1 MTPINETVRVRF
13 APSPTGF
20 LHVGG
25 LRTALYNFLF
35 ARKHG
40 GTFVLR
46 IEDTDRSR
54 FVPGAVEQLIAMLR
68 WSGLEF
74 DEGPEVGG
82 AFGPYLQSERLT
94 LYHAEVDRL
103 LANGSA
109 YRCFCSAARLEEMKL
124 AQQQA
129 KLPPRYDRTCLR
141 IAPGDVA
148 AKVAAGEPHVV
159 RMRVPDGE
167 TIVVH
172 DDVRGDVAFEA
183 SALDDQVLLKSD
195 GYPTYHLANV
205 VDDHAMRITH
215 VIRGEEW
222 LPSTPKHILLYRFF
236 DYEPPRF
243 AHLPLLLNPDRSKLS
258 KRQGDVAVEDYKAK
272 GYFPEALIN
281 FVALLGWSTGDEREV
296 FTLDELV
303 REFSVERVNRAGAIF
318 NLDKLRWFN
327 QVYIRKM
334 PAERLLADLQPAL
347 AQHGY
352 DRFPD
357 AYHVRVIDLMRE
369 RVTVVQDFVAEARWF
384 YVDPESYEPETVAK
398 RWNAES
404 GARLARLLGRFE
416 ALRDFDH
423 ASIEECVRGFA
434 EAEGVKAGDVVH
446 PLRLAASGVG
456 RGPGLYEMLEALGRD
471 VCLRRIRRAIDTL
484 P

>member
-1 MTPINETVRVRF
+1 MASVTDTVRVRF

-40 GTFVLR
+40 GTFILR

-68 WSGLEF
+68 WSGLDF

-82 AFGPYLQSERLT
+82 PCGPYLQSERLA
-94 LYHAEVDRL
+94 LYHAEVARL
-103 LANGSA
+103 LANETA
-109 YRCFCSAARLEEMKL
+109 YRCFCSGERLEQMKQ

-129 KLPPRYDRTCLR
+129 KQPPRYDRTCLR
-141 IAPGDVA
+141 LAASEVA
-148 AKVAAGEPHVV
+148 ERAAAGEPHVV

-222 LPSTPKHILLYRFF
+222 LPSTPKHILLYGFF
-236 DYEPPRF
+236 GYEPPRF

-272 GYFPEALIN
+272 GFFPEALIN

-296 FTLDELV
+296 FTLDDLV
-303 REFSVERVNRAGAIF
+303 HEFSIERVNKAGAIF

-334 PAERLLADLQPAL
+334 PAVRLLADLRPAL
-347 AQHGY
+347 AERGF

-357 AYHVRVIDLMRE
+357 DYHLRVIELMRE
-369 RVTVVQDFVAEARWF
+369 RATVVQDFVAEAAWF
-384 YVDPESYEPETVAK
+384 YADPDTYEAETIAK

-404 GARLARLLGRFE
+404 GARLARLLPRFE
-416 ALRDFDH
+416 SLPEFDH
-423 ASIEECVRGFA
+423 ASIEECVRAFA
-434 EAEGVKAGDVVH
+434 ESEGVKTGDIVH

-456 RGPGLYEMLEALGRD
+456 RGPGLFELLETLGRD
-471 VCLRRIRRAIDTL
+471 VCARRIRRAIDSL